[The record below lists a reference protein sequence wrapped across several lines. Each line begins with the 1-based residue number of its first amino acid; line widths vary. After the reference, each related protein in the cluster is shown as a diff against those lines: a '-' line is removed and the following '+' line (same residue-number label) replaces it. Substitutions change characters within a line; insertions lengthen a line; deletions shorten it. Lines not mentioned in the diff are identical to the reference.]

1 MQNEAQDATYLVL
14 WLDNDREGE
23 NICFEVIDNVKAHMR
38 QENFDQILRVKF
50 SSLVRQDI
58 VEAFRN
64 VNSGPNLN
72 ESKSVDAR
80 QILDLK
86 IGVAFSRFQTRYLLR
101 RYPNLN
107 TKLVTFGPCQTPTL
121 GFCVERDDEIKNFVS
136 KPFYRVSL
144 IERSVIIYFV
154 RLFQLY

>member
-1 MQNEAQDATYLVL
+1 ML

-23 NICFEVIDNVKAHMR
+23 NICFEVVENVKDHMR
-38 QENFDQILRVKF
+38 QESFDQIFRVKF

-58 VEAFRN
+58 IEAFRN

-121 GFCVERDDEIKNFVS
+121 GFCVQRDDEIKSFVS
-136 KPFYRVSL
+136 QPFYRVS
-144 IERSVIIYFV
+144 
-154 RLFQLY
+154 